1 MPVSENQKICIVAAV
16 PPPQEGRFAVVTDV
30 GSGMRWTLWLCV
42 DERSLKRKAK
52 SCGSGAP
59 KQALRSRR
67 CSRVLR
73 VTVATKRWSPRRA
86 RITRKTI
93 AQGMPV
99 DPALP
104 VVTAACFFCCRRAM
118 GEVVTRH
125 SLRPLFSSR
134 ASSRIT
140 RADWRRGNAD
150 LYPLGSLKFGK
161 LRRVGKG
168 ASCAVPTIHSRPGMV
183 GTLPLSPPSY
193 GAS

>member
-1 MPVSENQKICIVAAV
+1 
-16 PPPQEGRFAVVTDV
+16 
-30 GSGMRWTLWLCV
+30 MRWTLRLCV
-42 DERSLKRKAK
+42 DERSLERTAK

-93 AQGMPV
+93 VQGMPV

-134 ASSRIT
+134 ASSCIT

-150 LYPLGSLKFGK
+150 LYPLGSLKLEWRSSLSGQRRS
-161 LRRVGKG
+161 LR
-168 ASCAVPTIHSRPGMV
+168 
-183 GTLPLSPPSY
+183 PPSASFSVWNGGHAFRFAHPHMGPLESSILT
-193 GAS
+193 GAWVLF

>member
-1 MPVSENQKICIVAAV
+1 VSRIKLIWAVRMDAQNIFLSENQKLCIVRTV

-30 GSGMRWTLWLCV
+30 GGGMRWTLRLCV
-42 DERSLKRKAK
+42 DARSLKRTAK

-59 KQALRSRR
+59 KQALSSRR

-86 RITRKTI
+86 RISRKTI
-93 AQGMPV
+93 AQGMPD

-125 SLRPLFSSR
+125 SLRPLFSEGDQSSDSSGATR
-134 ASSRIT
+134 REIVASF
-140 RADWRRGNAD
+140 
-150 LYPLGSLKFGK
+150 LGCLEIQ
-161 LRRVGKG
+161 
-168 ASCAVPTIHSRPGMV
+168 SCNSTTM
-183 GTLPLSPPSY
+183 T
-193 GAS
+193 

>member
-1 MPVSENQKICIVAAV
+1 VGETVSPKVDRLLIARRANRAYASCVNCPSCHCAAGGRYCSKPQISSIFRVSRSHKRGVSRSSRTLGAGCGGRGGVARRA
-16 PPPQEGRFAVVTDV
+16 A
-30 GSGMRWTLWLCV
+30 
-42 DERSLKRKAK
+42 LKRTAK

-125 SLRPLFSSR
+125 SLRPLHFGGTSSR
-134 ASSRIT
+134 HNSGA
-140 RADWRRGNAD
+140 ARGENAG
-150 LYPLGSLKFGK
+150 LCPL
-161 LRRVGKG
+161 
-168 ASCAVPTIHSRPGMV
+168 AA
-183 GTLPLSPPSY
+183 
-193 GAS
+193 